1 MRYVVD
7 VTDRRSPLDGSPPA
21 WPPLL
26 AARGTLAQSS
36 PHAHHGMHVVLA
48 IDGEIASRLEGEPS
62 FTASAGIVT
71 APDQRH
77 EIKSDACEVLLVFID
92 PESGIGA
99 ALRRGL
105 RGAARRISAE
115 ERRAIE
121 LQIDPRTI
129 MDRGGVAWTD
139 ALLGALG
146 LEPSPHR
153 AALHPAVLQVLA
165 LARDADPDQP
175 PSLRELAAS
184 VQLSEGR
191 LMHAFTESV
200 GIPLRPYLA
209 WLRVQ
214 RAVVAI
220 ATGAALTQAAHEA
233 GFSDA
238 AHMSRTF
245 RKMLG
250 LTPSEIADAIVA
262 SPFKTAGAR

>member
-1 MRYVVD
+1 MHAVIA
-7 VTDRRSPLDGSPPA
+7 LE
-21 WPPLL
+21 
-26 AARGTLAQSS
+26 GTL
-36 PHAHHGMHVVLA
+36 
-48 IDGEIASRLEGEPS
+48 ESRLEGEHE
-62 FTASAGIVT
+62 FTESAGIIT
-71 APDQRH
+71 APDETH
-77 EIKSDACEVLLVFID
+77 EIKSDGAPVLLVFID
-92 PESGIGA
+92 PESDVGA

-105 RGAARRISAE
+105 RGAARRVTAD
-115 ERRAIE
+115 ERSSID
-121 LQIDPRTI
+121 LQIDPRII
-129 MDRGGVAWTD
+129 MERDGVEWTA

-146 LEPSPHR
+146 IGPAAQR
-153 AALHPAVLQVLA
+153 AVLHPAVLQVLA
-165 LARDADPDQP
+165 LAREADPDEP

-214 RAVVAI
+214 RGVVAI
-220 ATGAALTQAAHEA
+220 ATGASLTRAAHEA

-250 LTPSEIADAIVA
+250 LTPSDIASAIVA
-262 SPFKTAGAR
+262 SPFKTDGAR